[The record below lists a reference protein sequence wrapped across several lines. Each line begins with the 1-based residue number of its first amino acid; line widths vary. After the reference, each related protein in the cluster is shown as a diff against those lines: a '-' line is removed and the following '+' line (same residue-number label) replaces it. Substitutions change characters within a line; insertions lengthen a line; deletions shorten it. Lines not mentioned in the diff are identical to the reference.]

1 MELVFTPEQKELMKK
16 QDADVIK
23 NNIVE
28 IQTLVAALNDKI
40 DAFGREYQDDVTNAL
55 IYI

>member
-1 MELVFTPEQKELMKK
+1 MNLTPEQKEAMKK
-16 QDADVIK
+16 QDADIIK
-23 NNIVE
+23 NCIVE

-40 DAFGREYQDDVTNAL
+40 DAFGREYNDDVTNAL